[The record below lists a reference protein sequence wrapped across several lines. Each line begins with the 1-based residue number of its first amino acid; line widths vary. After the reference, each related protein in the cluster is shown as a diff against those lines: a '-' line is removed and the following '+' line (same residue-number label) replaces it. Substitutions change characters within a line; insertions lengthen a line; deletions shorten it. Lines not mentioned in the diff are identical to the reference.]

1 MIHFN
6 RGQTMQEEL
15 IDKKKQLL
23 EAALHVFAT
32 QGFEKASMREIA
44 ANAGLTTGAIYYHY
58 KNKDDL
64 YYDAVKESAYFVH
77 KLSEKD
83 KDSKVKSNQEMF
95 EEISNN
101 VRSRMSKE
109 IEQRLLILLT
119 AYAISKGGRIKE
131 KYRLDYNEII
141 DKVAKLYF
149 YAFGVENE
157 ACQKRIASILVAALD
172 GVALQYSLG
181 VLDINDEEFKDT
193 FVNFFAQS
201 IPMYIRHY
209 SK

>member
-1 MIHFN
+1 MIHFK

-23 EAALHVFAT
+23 DAALHVFAT

-44 ANAGLTTGAIYYHY
+44 ANAGLTTGTIYYHY

-83 KDSKVKSNQEMF
+83 KDSKVKSNQEIF

-101 VRSRMSKE
+101 VRNRMSKE

-119 AYAISKGGRIKE
+119 AYAITKGGRIKE
-131 KYRLDYNEII
+131 KYKLDYNEII

-157 ACQKRIASILVAALD
+157 ACQRRIAAILVAALD

>member
-1 MIHFN
+1 MAD
-6 RGQTMQEEL
+6 EL
-15 IDKKKQLL
+15 KNDKKKQLL

-44 ANAGLTTGAIYYHY
+44 GSAGMTTGAIYYHY

-83 KDSKVKSNQEMF
+83 KDSNIKTNQEMF
-95 EEISNN
+95 EEISFN
-101 VRSRMSKE
+101 VRDRMSKQ

-131 KYRLDYNEII
+131 KYRHDYNDII

-157 ACQKRIASILVAALD
+157 ACQKRIAAILVAALD

-181 VLDINDEEFKDT
+181 VLDIHDEEFKDT

-201 IPMYIRHY
+201 IPVYIRQF
-209 SK
+209 SNK

>member
-1 MIHFN
+1 MIHFK

-23 EAALHVFAT
+23 DAALHVFAT

-83 KDSKVKSNQEMF
+83 KDSKVKSNQEIF

-101 VRSRMSKE
+101 VRNRMSKE

-119 AYAISKGGRIKE
+119 AYAITKGGRIKE
-131 KYRLDYNEII
+131 KYKLDYNEII

-157 ACQKRIASILVAALD
+157 ACQRRIAAILVAALD

>member
-1 MIHFN
+1 MIHFK

-23 EAALHVFAT
+23 DAALHVFAT

-101 VRSRMSKE
+101 VRNRMSKE

-119 AYAISKGGRIKE
+119 AYAITKGGRIKE
-131 KYRLDYNEII
+131 KYKLDYNEII

-157 ACQKRIASILVAALD
+157 ACQRRIATILVAALD

-181 VLDINDEEFKDT
+181 VLDINDEEFKYT

>member
-1 MIHFN
+1 MAN
-6 RGQTMQEEL
+6 EL
-15 IDKKKQLL
+15 KNDKKKQLL
-23 EAALHVFAT
+23 DAALHVFAT

-44 ANAGLTTGAIYYHY
+44 ASAGMTTGAIYYHY

-83 KDSKVKSNQEMF
+83 KDSNIKTNQEMF
-95 EEISNN
+95 EEISAN
-101 VRSRMSKE
+101 VRDRMSKQV
-109 IEQRLLILLT
+109 EQRLLILLT

-131 KYRLDYNEII
+131 KYRHDYNDII

-157 ACQKRIASILVAALD
+157 ACQKRIAAILVAALD

-181 VLDINDEEFKDT
+181 VLDIHDEEFKDT
-193 FVNFFAQS
+193 FVNFFALS
-201 IPMYIRHY
+201 IPTYIRQF
-209 SK
+209 SNKKDTN

>member
-1 MIHFN
+1 MIHFK

-23 EAALHVFAT
+23 DAALHVFAT

-83 KDSKVKSNQEMF
+83 KDSKVKSNQEIF

-101 VRSRMSKE
+101 VRNRMSKE

-119 AYAISKGGRIKE
+119 AYAITKGGRIKE
-131 KYRLDYNEII
+131 KYKLDYNEII

-157 ACQKRIASILVAALD
+157 ACQRRIATILVAALD

>member
-1 MIHFN
+1 MP
-6 RGQTMQEEL
+6 EEI

-23 EAALHVFAT
+23 DAALHVFAT

-95 EEISNN
+95 DEISNN

-109 IEQRLLILLT
+109 TEQRLLILLT

-149 YAFGVENE
+149 YTFGVENE
-157 ACQKRIASILVAALD
+157 ACQRRIAAILVAALD

-181 VLDINDEEFKDT
+181 VLDINDEEFKNT
-193 FVNFFAQS
+193 FVHFFAES
-201 IPMYIRHY
+201 IPLYIKLY

>member
-1 MIHFN
+1 MIHFK
-6 RGQTMQEEL
+6 RGQTMQEEI

-101 VRSRMSKE
+101 VRNRMSKE

-119 AYAISKGGRIKE
+119 AYAITKGGRIKE

-157 ACQKRIASILVAALD
+157 TCQRRVASILVAALD

-201 IPMYIRHY
+201 IPIYIRQF

>member
-1 MIHFN
+1 MIHFK

-23 EAALHVFAT
+23 DAALHVFAT

-101 VRSRMSKE
+101 VRNRMSKE

-119 AYAISKGGRIKE
+119 AYAITKGGRIKE
-131 KYRLDYNEII
+131 KYKLDYNEII

-149 YAFGVENE
+149 FAFGVENE
-157 ACQKRIASILVAALD
+157 ACQRRIAAILVAALD

>member
-1 MIHFN
+1 MIHFK
-6 RGQTMQEEL
+6 RGQTMLEEL

-23 EAALHVFAT
+23 DAALHVFAT

-119 AYAISKGGRIKE
+119 AYAITKGGRIKE

-157 ACQKRIASILVAALD
+157 ACQRRIAAILVAALD

-181 VLDINDEEFKDT
+181 VLDINDEEFKNT
-193 FVNFFAQS
+193 FVHFFAES
-201 IPMYIRHY
+201 IPLYIKLY

>member
-1 MIHFN
+1 MPDE
-6 RGQTMQEEL
+6 T
-15 IDKKKQLL
+15 IDKKKQILD
-23 EAALHVFAT
+23 AALHVFAT

-44 ANAGLTTGAIYYHY
+44 ANANLTTGAIYYHY
-58 KNKDDL
+58 KDKDDL

-83 KDSKVKSNQEMF
+83 KDSKVKTNQEMF
-95 EEISNN
+95 DEISHN
-101 VRSRMSKE
+101 VRNRMSKE

-119 AYAISKGGRIKE
+119 AYAITKGGRIKE

-149 YAFGVENE
+149 YAFGVENQ
-157 ACQKRIASILVAALD
+157 ACQKRIAAILVAALD

-181 VLDINDEEFKDT
+181 VLDINDEEFKNT
-193 FVNFFAQS
+193 FVSFFAQS
-201 IPMYIRHY
+201 IPFFIKQY

>member
-1 MIHFN
+1 MIHFK

-23 EAALHVFAT
+23 DAALHVFAT

-119 AYAISKGGRIKE
+119 AYAITKGGRIKE

-181 VLDINDEEFKDT
+181 VLDIHDEEFKDT

>member
-6 RGQTMQEEL
+6 RGQTMPEVTND
-15 IDKKKQLL
+15 IKKQLL
-23 EAALHVFAT
+23 DAALHVFAT

-83 KDSKVKSNQEMF
+83 KDSNIKSNQAMF
-95 EEISNN
+95 DEISNN

-131 KYRLDYNEII
+131 KYRLDYKEII

-157 ACQKRIASILVAALD
+157 ICQKQIATILVAALD
-172 GVALQYSLG
+172 GIALQYSLG
-181 VLDINDEEFKDT
+181 VLDINDEDFKNT

-201 IPMYIRHY
+201 IPTYIRNHA
-209 SK
+209 K

>member
-1 MIHFN
+1 MIHFK
-6 RGQTMQEEL
+6 RGQTMLEEL

-23 EAALHVFAT
+23 DAALHVFAT

-119 AYAISKGGRIKE
+119 AYAITKGGRIKE

-157 ACQKRIASILVAALD
+157 ACQRRIAAILVAALD

-181 VLDINDEEFKDT
+181 VLDIDDEEFKNT
-193 FVNFFAQS
+193 FVHFFAES
-201 IPMYIRHY
+201 IPLYIKLY

>member
-1 MIHFN
+1 ML
-6 RGQTMQEEL
+6 EET

-23 EAALHVFAT
+23 DAALHVFAT

-77 KLSEKD
+77 RLSEKD

-101 VRSRMSKE
+101 VRNRMSKE

-119 AYAISKGGRIKE
+119 AYAITKGGRIKE
-131 KYRLDYNEII
+131 KYKLDYNEII

-157 ACQKRIASILVAALD
+157 ACQRRIAAILVAALD

-201 IPMYIRHY
+201 IPIYIRQY

>member
-1 MIHFN
+1 MP
-6 RGQTMQEEL
+6 EEI

-23 EAALHVFAT
+23 DAALHVFAT

-77 KLSEKD
+77 RLSEKD

-95 EEISNN
+95 DEISNN

-109 IEQRLLILLT
+109 TEQRLLILLT

-141 DKVAKLYF
+141 DKVAQLYF
-149 YAFGVENE
+149 YTFGVENE
-157 ACQKRIASILVAALD
+157 ACQRRIAAILVAALD

-181 VLDINDEEFKDT
+181 VLDINDEEFKNT
-193 FVNFFAQS
+193 FVHFFAES
-201 IPMYIRHY
+201 IPLYIKLY

>member
-1 MIHFN
+1 MIHFK

-23 EAALHVFAT
+23 DAALHVFAT

-83 KDSKVKSNQEMF
+83 KDSKVKSNQEIF

-101 VRSRMSKE
+101 VRNRMSKE

-119 AYAISKGGRIKE
+119 AYAITKGGRIKE
-131 KYRLDYNEII
+131 KYKLDYNEII

-149 YAFGVENE
+149 FAFGVENE
-157 ACQKRIASILVAALD
+157 ACQRRIATILLAALD